1 LILNKTLIHYA
12 TLITDF
18 VDSDSITEFLVCATA
33 WPLLTEDKIKIRV
46 GSYDQISF
54 HTCFN
59 TLEIPQDMEED
70 NFVPDS
76 QSSSSRRV
84 WRGLIYILC

>member
-12 TLITDF
+12 TLIADF
-18 VDSDSITEFLVCATA
+18 VDSDSITEFPVCATA
-33 WPLLTEDKIKIRV
+33 SPLLTEDKIKIRI

-70 NFVPDS
+70 TIWS
-76 QSSSSRRV
+76 QIRNQVRAGGFGGV
-84 WRGLIYILC
+84 